1 MTEIPPTKEPLQ
13 KDLPSPHWF
22 QKAFQGLM
30 LFLEVIGLHKGQV
43 AIDQTAQVARLKLN
57 HAEFRKLI
65 SANNS
70 FLETMSELEHKV
82 LNQELVD
89 LPYIKRRALRA
100 IADIHTM
107 VETLIVISNGR
118 NSGLRD
124 VLEGITKA
132 LTQDLQDS
140 GQTDDF
146 DWVMDLSEIHKGLA
160 DLAGGKMA
168 NLGEIRNRLGLPV
181 PEGFVV
187 TTEGFRFLIEEGGLR
202 SWIQDKDLELLS
214 TQDVER
220 VSQTMQEQLL
230 KVEVPSSL
238 KEALDQAYERLA
250 TRIGSRVPLAVRS
263 SALGEDS
270 DFSFAG
276 QFLSLLNIKP
286 EGLVEAYLR
295 VVASLYSPEAIHYRL
310 LHGIPGQSAEMAVG
324 FIAMVEASSS
334 GVTFSADPSLPD
346 SGQIL
351 IQVIRGLGIP
361 LVDGRTSPE
370 MITIPKELDQSRIV
384 RVASQQN
391 VRLVFSPD
399 SGIKEEPVTPEEAG
413 KSCLTDE
420 EVIRLGQWALLLE
433 DHFGNPQDMEWAR
446 DRNGE
451 LILLQSR
458 PLRLLDH
465 QGQAGLPLPGYDL
478 LLSGGEVA
486 CPGAGT
492 GPAIHLAEDDDLSTF
507 PLGGVLIARRSSPR
521 FVRLMDKARA
531 IVTDFGSTTG
541 HMASLAREFRVPAL
555 LNTKLATQKIPPGSI
570 VTVDATSGLV
580 YQGEVPLPALNLSPV
595 VSRAEDP
602 EGQKPAP
609 PEHQMLKRAIRLI
622 QPLNLTNPQS
632 PTFRADQCRT
642 LHDLA
647 RYIHEKSYGEMFML
661 GERVGDLRAS
671 SYHLDVFLPI
681 DLYLIDLGGGLK
693 ETPKKTTKIKRS
705 QIQSLPLT
713 ALLDGM
719 LHEKIPRFGP
729 KSMDFRGFFSIMM
742 RHAANN
748 PEMEQSFQDPCYAII
763 SDNYLNYT
771 ARVGYHFSVVD
782 TYCSRS
788 PNKNYISLTFRG
800 GAADL
805 VRRARRTRAIAG
817 ILKDQGFHVE
827 LSYDVVNARLGK
839 ETQEEIMRYLTMIG
853 SLFQFFRQIDA
864 AMVSEDS
871 VNLFKEA
878 FLRGEYDFGQGV

>member
-1 MTEIPPTKEPLQ
+1 
-13 KDLPSPHWF
+13 
-22 QKAFQGLM
+22 
-30 LFLEVIGLHKGQV
+30 
-43 AIDQTAQVARLKLN
+43 
-57 HAEFRKLI
+57 
-65 SANNS
+65 
-70 FLETMSELEHKV
+70 
-82 LNQELVD
+82 
-89 LPYIKRRALRA
+89 
-100 IADIHTM
+100 M
-107 VETLIVISNGR
+107 VETIILISNGR
-118 NSGLRD
+118 NSDLRE
-124 VLEGITKA
+124 VLARISRA
-132 LTQDLQDS
+132 LTQELQDS
-140 GQTDDF
+140 GPADDF
-146 DWVMDLSEIHKGLA
+146 ALVMDLSEIHKGHA

-168 NLGEIRNRLGLPV
+168 NLGEIRNRLGLSV
-181 PEGFVV
+181 PEGFAV

-220 VSQTMQEQLL
+220 VSQIMREQIL
-230 KVEVPSSL
+230 KLIVPSSL
-238 KEALDQAYERLA
+238 KDALYQAYERLA
-250 TRIGSRVPLAVRS
+250 ARTGRRVHLAVRS

-276 QFLSLLNIKP
+276 QFLSLLNIGP
-286 EGLVEAYLR
+286 EELVEAYLR

-324 FIAMVEASSS
+324 FIAMVEASAS
-334 GVTFSADPSLPD
+334 GVTFSTDPNLPD

-351 IQVIRGLGIP
+351 IQTIRGLGIP
-361 LVDGRTSPE
+361 LVEGQTSPE
-370 MITIPKELDQSRIV
+370 RISVPRGLDQSRIA

-391 VRLVFSPD
+391 LRLVLSPET
-399 SGIKEEPVTPEEAG
+399 GIKVEPVTPEEAG
-413 KSCLTDE
+413 KSCLTDQ
-420 EVIRLGQWALLLE
+420 EVILLGQWALLLE
-433 DHFGNPQDMEWAR
+433 DHFGNPQDIEWAR
-446 DRNGE
+446 DRNE
-451 LILLQSR
+451 KLILLQSR

-465 QGQAGLPLPGYDL
+465 QGQAGLPWPGYDL

-486 CPGAGT
+486 CPGAGS

-507 PLGGVLIARRSSPR
+507 PPGGVLIARRSSPR
-521 FVRLMDKARA
+521 FVRLMNKARA
-531 IVTDFGSTTG
+531 IVTDYGSTTG

-555 LNTKLATQKIPPGSI
+555 LNTRLATQKIPPGSI

-595 VSRAEDP
+595 VRAEDS
-602 EGQKPAP
+602 EGQKPAS
-609 PEHQMLKRAIRLI
+609 PEQRILKKAIQLI
-622 QPLNLTNPQS
+622 QPLNLTDPQS
-632 PTFRADQCRT
+632 PAFSADQCRT

-693 ETPKKTTKIKRS
+693 GNPKKAKVRRS

-719 LHEKIPRFGP
+719 LHEKIPRFGA
-729 KSMDFRGFFSIMM
+729 KSMDLHGFVSIMI
-742 RHAANN
+742 RHAVNT
-748 PEMEQSFQDPCYAII
+748 PENERSFQDPCYAII

-782 TYCSRS
+782 SYCSRS

-805 VRRARRTRAIAG
+805 TRRARRTRAIAA
-817 ILKDQGFHVE
+817 ILKEQGYHVE

-839 ETQEEIMRYLTMIG
+839 ETQEEIMRHLTMIG

-864 AMVSEDS
+864 SMVSEDS
-871 VNLFKEA
+871 VGQFKEA
-878 FLRGEYDFGQGV
+878 FLRGEYDFGQGA